1 MKAAWIGALALGLG
15 MLVVLWLKIGSG
27 QEDGLLDFDDI
38 SIGGDFTLTAQEGQS
53 YTLSEHQGE
62 VRLLF
67 FGFTHCPDI
76 CPTTLLELKKVY
88 AQLGSA
94 GEEVTTLFVSI
105 DPERDTPELLGDYL
119 GSFDLP
125 VVGLTGSVEEVQQ
138 VVNAYAGWFEKVDLD
153 SAAVYTMDHST
164 RSYLIDREGKVRY
177 IFSYEDGPE
186 RIAYIVRKLLP

>member
-1 MKAAWIGALALGLG
+1 MKLAWMGALAIGLG
-15 MLVVLWLKIGSG
+15 MLIVVWLKIGSS

-38 SIGGDFTLTAQEGQS
+38 SIGGDFTLIAQDGQP

-76 CPTTLLELKKVY
+76 CPTTLLELNKVY
-88 AQLGSA
+88 AQLGGA
-94 GEEVTTLFVSI
+94 GEEVTTLFVSV

-119 GSFDLP
+119 GSFDIP
-125 VVGLTGSVEEVQQ
+125 VVGLTCSVEEVEQ
-138 VVNAYAGWFEKVDLD
+138 VVSAYAGWFEKVALD

-177 IFSYEDGPE
+177 IFSYDDGPE
-186 RIAYIVRKLLP
+186 RIAHIVRKLLP

>member
-186 RIAYIVRKLLP
+186 RIAYIVRKLLS